1 MLCVLFVYMIRLQPI
16 STRTDTLF
24 PYTTLFRS
32 NAGVLPARTRRS
44 GTGPARPRPGER
56 DAQRRL
62 AAGARGRRGG
72 TAQQL
77 LALAAVLLQPR
88 PGSAQVV
95 HPTDV
100 RAAHRERVAGV
111 GPRPGHGAPRHHD
124 VQPRWRPDYV

>member
-1 MLCVLFVYMIRLQPI
+1 MRI
-16 STRTDTLF
+16 SDWSSDVCSSDL
-24 PYTTLFRS
+24 
-32 NAGVLPARTRRS
+32 
-44 GTGPARPRPGER
+44 GPARPRPGER

-100 RAAHRERVAGV
+100 RAAHRERVDRKSGV
-111 GPRPGHGAPRHHD
+111 KAKRVYGRVEFGGRLFNNKKNK
-124 VQPRWRPDYV
+124 YT